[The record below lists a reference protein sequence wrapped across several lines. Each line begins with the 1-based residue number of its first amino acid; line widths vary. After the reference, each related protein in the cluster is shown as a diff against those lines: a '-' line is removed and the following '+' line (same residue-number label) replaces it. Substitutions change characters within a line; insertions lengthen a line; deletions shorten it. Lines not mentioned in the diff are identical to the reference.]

1 MKTFG
6 RVLAIL
12 ARLLIQSAWRALN
25 RDLIEAFSRY
35 SADGLPRISPTI
47 IAMLIVA
54 EDKRFFSHHGV
65 DPIAMGRAIWHRVVR
80 KAYGGGST
88 IEQQLVRTLT
98 RRNEPTLSR
107 KLREV
112 LLASLVDSVISKKD
126 ISGLYLSVAYF
137 GWRMNGIRQASRR
150 LGIGVD
156 TATPYEAASIVAR
169 LKYPDPRLA
178 PKDRARQIAIR
189 TEYILRRAA
198 KFESSA
204 PSIMGRSEIARL
216 LSFRSI
222 GTVS

>member
-1 MKTFG
+1 MG
-6 RVLAIL
+6 GVLAIV
-12 ARLLIQSAWRALN
+12 ARLLIESTWRALN
-25 RDLIEAFSRY
+25 RDVVEAFNRY
-35 SADGLPRISPTI
+35 RADGLPRISPTI

-80 KAYGGGST
+80 KARGGGST

-98 RRNEPTLSR
+98 RRYEPTLSR
-107 KLREV
+107 KFREI
-112 LLASLVDSVISKKD
+112 LLASLVDTVIPKEYLP
-126 ISGLYLSVAYF
+126 GLYLSVAYF
-137 GWRMNGIRQASRR
+137 GWRMNGVQQASRR
-150 LGIGVD
+150 LGIPLD

-169 LKYPDPRLA
+169 LKYPEPRLA

-204 PSIMGRSEIARL
+204 QSIIGRSEIARL

-222 GTVS
+222 GTLS